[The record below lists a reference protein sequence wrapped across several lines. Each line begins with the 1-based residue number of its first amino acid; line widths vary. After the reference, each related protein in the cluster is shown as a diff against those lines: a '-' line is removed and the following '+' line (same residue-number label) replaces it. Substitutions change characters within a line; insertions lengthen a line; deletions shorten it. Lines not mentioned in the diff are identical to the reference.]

1 MLLAACGTE
10 NERAGVEWVPTGER
24 CVGAPALARDAHGR
38 VVLGVIG
45 ADGTLRTSRL
55 GTPDFR
61 FAEDT

>member
-10 NERAGVEWVPTGER
+10 NDRAGMEWAPTGER
-24 CVGAPALARDAHGR
+24 CLGAPALARDAHGR

-45 ADGTLRTSRL
+45 ADCTLRTSRL

-61 FAEDT
+61 FAEDA